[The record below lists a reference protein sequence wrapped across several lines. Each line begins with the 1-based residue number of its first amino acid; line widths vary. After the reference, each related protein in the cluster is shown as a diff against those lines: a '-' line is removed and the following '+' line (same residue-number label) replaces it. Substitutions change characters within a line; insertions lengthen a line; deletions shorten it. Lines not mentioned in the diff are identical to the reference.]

1 MRILRITFLFLLSF
15 AAGGGVAELA
25 LRAKQE
31 VARVRQDALVPPGSA
46 GDLVA
51 LLIKDA
57 DGSTVAM
64 PRLITSPGRP
74 ARLVLRDPAHPSRVR
89 LELRVSAV
97 REPAGFYTLEYAL
110 DIPGEQLLCAG
121 QLDLTPGV
129 EQSLDLGDGTQLS
142 AVVVALPVPSA
153 AFDAWLEAERG
164 RDPAFR
170 PTGV

>member
-1 MRILRITFLFLLSF
+1 VRIFRIAFLFLLSF
-15 AAGGGVAELA
+15 AAGGGMAELA

-31 VARVRQDALVPPGSA
+31 VARVRQDVQPGST

-57 DGSTVAM
+57 DGATVAT

-97 REPAGFYTLEYAL
+97 REPAGFYSLEYAL
-110 DIPGEQLLCAG
+110 DIPGERLLCAG

-129 EQSLDLGDGTQLS
+129 EQTLDLGDGTQLS